1 MFIKCKFP
9 VRINIINKKKSF
21 NTEVKFIHKKYEI
34 NMWFEGEKITKN
46 ERGPENKTLYIKK
59 CNSLNFIVKD
69 DNLNTINNFIQSKN
83 TKKIIEL
90 LISTGDRC
98 IRVIR
103 NYGSVYNLHELH
115 LDLEGNFK
123 YILAGFEIKK
133 RNNRNKWKPLYKI
146 NRQEE
151 FINAMVFIKTE
162 PDYYSSLS
170 FSELDMS
177 LWEEIKEV
185 IKENLPIP
193 PEKEFTVN
201 ALEHTKKNNLRSAI
215 VESIIGLEIIL
226 TKYLKNYLI
235 RQNIPKIRI
244 DEKFLTPDLG
254 LTARVSVMLDLS
266 IKKQFNNIF
275 MYSKPE
281 EQFEDFVS
289 IDDILNVVKWRNNI
303 IHRTGN
309 IPKNVS
315 RINIKDGIN
324 KVLVL
329 VKLLAVFNMHLE
341 ILNLIKD
348 VVEKYKIDEPILTK
362 RGIHDV
368 YISIKTMGDKE
379 KICKINHDLFLAL
392 ENYKKIDSKFLIY
405 KHLRMIY
412 TDSQRQPVAKF
423 INGNLL
429 FEQ

>member
-1 MFIKCKFP
+1 
-9 VRINIINKKKSF
+9 
-21 NTEVKFIHKKYEI
+21 
-34 NMWFEGEKITKN
+34 MWFEGEKITKN
-46 ERGPENKTLYIKK
+46 ERGSENKTLYIKK
-59 CNSLNFIVKD
+59 CNSLNFIVED

-90 LISTGDRC
+90 LISVGDRC

-103 NYGSVYNLHELH
+103 NHGSVYNLHELN
-115 LDLEGNFK
+115 LDLEGNLK

-133 RNNRNKWKPLYKI
+133 KNNRNKWKPLYEI
-146 NRQEE
+146 NEQEE

-177 LWEEIKEV
+177 HWEEIKEV

-201 ALEHTKKNNLRSAI
+201 ALEHTKKNNLRLAI

-235 RQNIPKIRI
+235 SQNIPKKRI
-244 DEKFLTPDLG
+244 DEKFLTPDVG

-266 IKKQFNNIF
+266 IRKQFNNIF

-281 EQFEDFVS
+281 EQFDDFVN
-289 IDDILNVVKWRNNI
+289 IDNILNVVKWRNNI
-303 IHRTGN
+303 IHKTGN

-324 KVLVL
+324 KVLLL
-329 VKLLAVFNMHLE
+329 VNLLAVLNRHLE
-341 ILNLIKD
+341 ISNLIKD
-348 VVEKYKIDEPILTK
+348 VVGKYKINEPILTK
-362 RGIHDV
+362 LGIHDV
-368 YISIKTMGDKE
+368 YISIETM
-379 KICKINHDLFLAL
+379 
-392 ENYKKIDSKFLIY
+392 
-405 KHLRMIY
+405 
-412 TDSQRQPVAKF
+412 
-423 INGNLL
+423 
-429 FEQ
+429 

>member
-9 VRINIINKKKSF
+9 VRINVSNKKKSF
-21 NTEVKFIHKKYEI
+21 NTEAKFIHKKYEI
-34 NMWFEGEKITKN
+34 NMWLEGEKITKN
-46 ERGPENKTLYIKK
+46 ERGSENKTLYTKK

-69 DNLNTINNFIQSKN
+69 DNLNTIKNFIQSKN

-90 LISTGDRC
+90 LISVGNRC

-103 NYGSVYNLHELH
+103 NYGLVYNLHELT
-115 LDLEGNFK
+115 LDLEGNLK

-133 RNNRNKWKPLYKI
+133 KSNRNRWKPLYKI
-146 NRQEE
+146 NEQEE
-151 FINAMVFIKTE
+151 LINAMVFIKTE
-162 PDYYSSLS
+162 PDYYSSSS

-177 LWEEIKEV
+177 NWEEIKEV

-193 PEKEFTVN
+193 PEREFTVN
-201 ALEHTKKNNLRSAI
+201 ALEHTKKNNLRSAV

-235 RQNIPKIRI
+235 SQNIPKKRI
-244 DEKFLTPDLG
+244 DKKFLTPDVG

-266 IKKQFNNIF
+266 IKKQLNNIA
-275 MYSKPE
+275 MNSKSK
-281 EQFEDFVS
+281 EQFDDFVN
-289 IDDILNVVKWRNNI
+289 IDDILEIIRWRNNI
-303 IHRTGN
+303 IHKAGN

-324 KVLVL
+324 KVLLL
-329 VKLLAVFNMHLE
+329 VNLLATFNRHLE
-341 ILNLIKD
+341 ISNLIKD
-348 VVEKYKIDEPILTK
+348 VVGKYKINEPIITK
-362 RGIHDV
+362 LGIHDV
-368 YISIKTMGDKE
+368 YISIETIGDKE
-379 KICKINHDLFLAL
+379 KTCKINHDLILAL
-392 ENYKKIDSKFLIY
+392 ESYKQIDTKFQIN

-412 TDSQRQPVAKF
+412 SDSQRQPVAKF

>member
-1 MFIKCKFP
+1 LFIKCKFP
-9 VRINIINKKKSF
+9 VRINIINNKKSF
-21 NTEVKFIHKKYEI
+21 NTEVNFIHKKFKI

-46 ERGPENKTLYIKK
+46 KRGSENKTLYIKK
-59 CNSLNFIVKD
+59 CNSLNFIVED
-69 DNLNTINNFIQSKN
+69 DNLNTLNNFIQSKN

-90 LISTGDRC
+90 LISAGDRC

-103 NYGSVYNLHELH
+103 NYGPVYNLHELN
-115 LDLEGNFK
+115 LDLEGNLK

-133 RNNRNKWKPLYKI
+133 KNNINKWKPLYEI
-146 NRQEE
+146 NEQEE

-162 PDYYSSLS
+162 PDYYSSFS

-177 LWEEIKEV
+177 RWEEIKEV
-185 IKENLPIP
+185 IKENLSIP

-226 TKYLKNYLI
+226 TKYLKSYLI

-244 DEKFLTPDLG
+244 DKKFLTPDLG
-254 LTARVSVMLDLS
+254 LMARVSVMLDLS

-281 EQFEDFVS
+281 EQFEDFVN

-303 IHRTGN
+303 IHKTGN

-324 KVLVL
+324 KVLLL
-329 VKLLAVFNMHLE
+329 VNLLATFNRHLE
-341 ILNLIKD
+341 ISNLIKD
-348 VVEKYKIDEPILTK
+348 VVEKYKINEPILTK
-362 RGIHDV
+362 LGIHDV
-368 YISIKTMGDKE
+368 YISVDTTGDKE
-379 KICKINHDLFLAL
+379 MICKINHDLIIAL
-392 ENYKKIDSKFLIY
+392 ESYKKIDSKFQIY

-412 TDSQRQPVAKF
+412 SNSKRQPVAKF
-423 INGNLL
+423 IDGNLL
-429 FEQ
+429 FDQ

>member
-1 MFIKCKFP
+1 
-9 VRINIINKKKSF
+9 
-21 NTEVKFIHKKYEI
+21 
-34 NMWFEGEKITKN
+34 MWFEGEKITKN
-46 ERGPENKTLYIKK
+46 ERGSENKTLYIKK
-59 CNSLNFIVKD
+59 CNSLNFIVED

-90 LISTGDRC
+90 LISVGDRC

-103 NYGSVYNLHELH
+103 NHGSVYNLHELN
-115 LDLEGNFK
+115 LDLEGNLK

-133 RNNRNKWKPLYKI
+133 KNNRNKWKPLYEI
-146 NRQEE
+146 NEQEE

-177 LWEEIKEV
+177 HWEEIKEV

-201 ALEHTKKNNLRSAI
+201 ALEHTKKNNLRLAI

-235 RQNIPKIRI
+235 SQNIPKKRI
-244 DEKFLTPDLG
+244 DEKFLTPDVG

-266 IKKQFNNIF
+266 IRKQFNNIF

-281 EQFEDFVS
+281 EQFDDFVN
-289 IDDILNVVKWRNNI
+289 IDNILNVVKWRNNI
-303 IHRTGN
+303 IHKTGN

-324 KVLVL
+324 KVLLL
-329 VKLLAVFNMHLE
+329 VNLLAVLNRHLE
-341 ILNLIKD
+341 ISNLIKD
-348 VVEKYKIDEPILTK
+348 VVGKYKINEPILTK
-362 RGIHDV
+362 LGIHDV
-368 YISIKTMGDKE
+368 YISIETMGDKE
-379 KICKINHDLFLAL
+379 KICKLNHDLILAL
-392 ENYKKIDSKFLIY
+392 ESYKKIDPKFQIY
-405 KHLRMIY
+405 KHLRIIY
-412 TDSQRQPVAKF
+412 STPQRQSVAKF
-423 INGNLL
+423 MNGNLL
-429 FEQ
+429 FDQ